1 MHYFASFLVL
11 RLSESWLLCFYCL
24 VTVNV
29 LWLIFT
35 VPWVGLQCV
44 IVVFRDHSH
53 LLFEPLV
60 GGHVSINNI
69 MLSSV
74 YLETFYDCIRLY

>member
-1 MHYFASFLVL
+1 MAYLHRALGWSTM
-11 RLSESWLLCFYCL
+11 CDCG
-24 VTVNV
+24 
-29 LWLIFT
+29 I
-35 VPWVGLQCV
+35 
-44 IVVFRDHSH
+44 RDHSH

-60 GGHVSINNI
+60 GGHVSINYI